1 MKILLEMRNAI
12 SSLFPKY
19 YIPVNIPNYDHNKN
33 PIIMMDFLPDGNLV
47 EYLRARF
54 KFLSLL
60 SKLYL
65 MFSITMAVRYM
76 EIYNI
81 VHLDLKPNNV
91 MLAPGLLIKIID
103 FGEAYHPEVC
113 KNPEHRYRPGFT
125 LPYSP
130 P

>member
-1 MKILLEMRNAI
+1 MRNGI
-12 SSLFPKY
+12 NILFPKY
-19 YIPVNIPNYDHNKN
+19 YIPVNIPNYEYNKN
-33 PIIMMDFLPDGNLV
+33 PIIMMDFLPDGNLGR
-47 EYLRARF
+47 YLRYRF